1 MLIPQPEPP
10 NHPQFIKD
18 LLSIGPQ
25 HYRRSRHDHPQP
37 HFAPA
42 ALVGLVAAPVHAQ
55 PQEKYERKGKGEW
68 SYSYDDGRLI
78 EKEERK
84 GREYSYERKR
94 VDAETKFKR
103 EKDGSWKEEIT
114 CHGCK
119 ITREYKAD

>member
-1 MLIPQPEPP
+1 M
-10 NHPQFIKD
+10 FI
-18 LLSIGPQ
+18 LTRIL
-25 HYRRSRHDHPQP
+25 
-37 HFAPA
+37 APA
-42 ALVGLVAAPVHAQ
+42 ALLGLVAAPVFAQ

-94 VDAETKFKR
+94 GDSETKFKR

-114 CHGCK
+114 RHGCK
-119 ITREYKAD
+119 ITREYKADTGRLKVDRDC